1 MPEHETAA
9 IARQLQ
15 GTLSE
20 LKETKNRDRRLALLR
35 HMRLLL
41 LEADRVVDEAR
52 PSPGRCRN
60 DRDYTHRPGQGRLLW

>member
-1 MPEHETAA
+1 MPEHETA

-52 PSPGRCRN
+52 SSPDRCRN
-60 DRDYTHRPGQGRLLW
+60 DRDYTHRPGQGHLLW